1 MENNMK
7 NDEFLDLGNAV
18 EATQTTNEFEADVY
32 VSKLRA
38 FGIPAFLSF
47 PGESGAAK
55 TLCGRS
61 NLPIRIMVPETKLE
75 EAQMVLTQDEDIE
88 QYFPETED
96 VTPPE
101 EPSLIP
107 FLAKG
112 FIYLVFIAL
121 IFVALAIFHFKL
133 S

>member
-1 MENNMK
+1 MENNME
-7 NDEFLDLGNAV
+7 NNEFLDLGNAV

-38 FGIPAFLSF
+38 FGIPAFLKF

-61 NLPIRIMVPETKLE
+61 NLPIRVMVPEAKLT
-75 EAQMVLTQDEDIE
+75 EAQTILTRDENIE
-88 QYFPETED
+88 QDFPETETD
-96 VTPPE
+96 LPPE

-112 FIYLVFIAL
+112 FTYLIFIVFIFIIIAFL
-121 IFVALAIFHFKL
+121 SFKF
-133 S
+133 

>member
-1 MENNMK
+1 MENNME
-7 NDEFLDLGNAV
+7 NNEFLDLGNAV
-18 EATQTTNEFEADVY
+18 EAIQTTNEFEADVY

-38 FGIPAFLSF
+38 FGIPAFLKF

-61 NLPIRIMVPETKLE
+61 NLPIRVMVPETRLS
-75 EAQMVLTQDEDIE
+75 EAQEILKKDDILD
-88 QYFPETED
+88 FPEQDD

-101 EPSLIP
+101 EASYIP

-112 FIYLVFIAL
+112 FMYLVSIAIILAFIAIL
-121 IFVALAIFHFKL
+121 SSKL
-133 S
+133 